1 MSDLVFI
8 SFPTEEKAEEVR
20 QKVLDLQKEYLIEL
34 EDAVVVVK
42 TPDGKIKL
50 NQLMNTTAAGALAG
64 ALWGNVVGT
73 LFLMPIVGNALGAA
87 SGALA
92 GKLSDAGTDDQF
104 MTEPASQLQ
113 PGTAGLFLLI
123 GKMTADKVLE
133 DLRGV
138 GGTVLRTSFDR
149 TQEAALRE
157 ALAAHAAP
165 GGGARGGVWAPLP
178 ATEGTGP
185 SAPSLTA
192 A

>member
-20 QKVLDLQKEYLIEL
+20 QKVLELQKEYLIEL

-50 NQLMNTTAAGALAG
+50 NQLMNTTAVGALTG
-64 ALWGNVVGT
+64 AMWGTLVGM
-73 LFLMPIVGNALGAA
+73 LFLMPMVGTALGAA

-92 GKLSDAGTDDQF
+92 GKLSDAGIDDQF
-104 MTEPASQLQ
+104 MREAANALQ
-113 PGTAGLFLLI
+113 PGSAGLFLLI
-123 GKMTADKVLE
+123 HKMTTDKVLD

-149 TQEAALRE
+149 AHEAALRD
-157 ALAAHAAP
+157 ALAAHAVEGSSASTQAALP
-165 GGGARGGVWAPLP
+165 G
-178 ATEGTGP
+178 
-185 SAPSLTA
+185 
-192 A
+192 

>member
-20 QKVLDLQKEYLIEL
+20 QKVLDLQKEYLIQL

-64 ALWGNVVGT
+64 ALWGTVVGT
-73 LFLMPIVGNALGAA
+73 LFLMPIVGTALGAA

-92 GKLSDAGTDDQF
+92 GKLSDAGIDDQF
-104 MTEPASQLQ
+104 MTEAASQLQ

-138 GGTVLRTSFDR
+138 GGPVLRTSFDR

-157 ALAAHAAP
+157 ALAVHA
-165 GGGARGGVWAPLP
+165 

-185 SAPSLTA
+185 SVPPS
-192 A
+192 